1 MSQLRLLLKIQ
12 VLSLFDIN
20 NRLHSGKQAMAGIV
34 AVALA
39 ALILVALVVAYTV
52 TIAQSLVAF
61 ELANYIPLLAFALAV
76 TIVIFPTFL
85 KANGT
90 LFALKDFDQIISMP
104 IPVRTVV
111 LSRLIPLFA
120 INVAISAVIIIPM
133 MAVYSDTDDPNDSC
147 NTFCCSYRIC
157 ERAVPLCEPCDERH
171 SYACVGCPRDR
182 VVWVLIRARW
192 R

>member
-20 NRLHSGKQAMAGIV
+20 KRLHSGKQAMAGIV

-111 LSRLIPLFA
+111 LS
-120 INVAISAVIIIPM
+120 
-133 MAVYSDTDDPNDSC
+133 
-147 NTFCCSYRIC
+147 
-157 ERAVPLCEPCDERH
+157 
-171 SYACVGCPRDR
+171 
-182 VVWVLIRARW
+182 
-192 R
+192 